1 MGKWVDGE
9 RITKR
14 NEIEAMGFTM
24 TDVMTTMVNL
34 FAAQVKPLDP
44 AFVPIPSL

>member
-14 NEIEAMGFTM
+14 KEIEAMGFTM
-24 TDVMTTMVNL
+24 TDIMTTMVNL
-34 FAAQVKPLDP
+34 FAAQVNPLDP
-44 AFVPIPSL
+44 TIAPVPSL